1 MVVFASLVSQ
11 KSKENEYWGR
21 RLKIEKYRRYYK
33 LKNIDI
39 LSILEKWYRTITNH
53 RLLGLRQKAAAHNKI
68 HSKIHKH

>member
-39 LSILEKWYRTITNH
+39 LSILEK
-53 RLLGLRQKAAAHNKI
+53 
-68 HSKIHKH
+68 